1 MQNPEYRSILE
12 DAVKNLEMA
21 NQTIF
26 NSMIDLAMQGELKDW
41 NETVPVG
48 ESHFFDMDI
57 FRNSNDINLR
67 LLAGIIEFIDNS
79 IVSLRNLNHLQEET

>member
-12 DAVKNLEMA
+12 DAVKNLEVA

-48 ESHFFDMDI
+48 ESHFFDLDI

-67 LLAGIIEFIDNS
+67 LLAGIIDIIDDS
-79 IVSLRNLNHLQEET
+79 VVSLRNLNHLQEET